1 MSYSIRRATVIGAG
15 TMGAGIAAHLA
26 NAGIS
31 VDLLDIIPTELTQK
45 EKSRGLDLNN
55 PTVRNRLAS
64 EGLGRVR
71 VNPKTGFYTPKV
83 IERVAIGNLED
94 NFEWVGISDWVIEA
108 VVEDLGVK
116 QALIKRI
123 DEIRQPGSIITSNTS
138 GLPIKEIA
146 KGTSA
151 DFTRHFFGT
160 HFFNPP
166 RNMKLLELIPGP
178 KTDPGVL
185 EFMIRFCEEALGKG
199 VVVCRDTPNFIA
211 NRIAAIQRSF
221 DMEYVL
227 AASYT
232 VEETDAVLGPLIGRP
247 TTALFRLGD
256 LVGIDVS
263 TKVGQNLYDLIPQD
277 EYREQLVG
285 ERSVDLRKKMIEA
298 QMLGRK
304 TGSGFYKR
312 VKTPEGM
319 QFWGLDLESLEYRE
333 ALSPQI
339 PRLDQ
344 ALQIQ
349 DLTERI
355 HFSIAQDDRLG
366 QLAWA
371 SLRNVFLYAAY
382 VSPEISESLLS
393 VDRALRWGY
402 SWELGPFELW
412 DALGVE
418 EIVRRVEA
426 EGQTVAEWVKEMLDA
441 GINSFY
447 KSENGK
453 RYQVSPSSSGYQV
466 IPDDPRILSLTT
478 MRSKVGGD
486 IEITSTIRLLDLDD
500 RVAYLQVDAKAS
512 ANGGEF
518 FSALNAVLEHVDREF
533 EGLLISKIGNLTSA
547 GTSIGQLAEWI
558 GDQDFD
564 AIEKTLNSM
573 MELHIKIRS
582 FPKPIVFAGMGRV
595 TGAEAL
601 LALSATHIC
610 ASAEN
615 NLGFDEVAFGLL
627 PAAGGCKEMMRRSLT
642 PIKRFPNLDP
652 LPILRHIFDVIA
664 YAKVSGSAEEAR
676 EFGFLIERDDVVMNQ
691 DHVLRRAKNKVMT
704 RIAEGLKSSAVDR
717 SIYVLGER
725 AKSALE
731 VSIFMLHE
739 AGFASDHDQHIAKLL
754 VHILSGGDLTSP
766 QWVDEKHI
774 MELEREAF
782 LSLCGDA
789 KTLERINHFVKT
801 GKRLRN

>member
-31 VDLLDIIPTELTQK
+31 VYLLDIIPTELTQK

-55 PTVRNRLAS
+55 PRVRNRLAS

-108 VVEDLGVK
+108 VVEDLEVK

-123 DEIRQPGSIITSNTS
+123 DEIRQPGSIITTNTS

-146 KGTSA
+146 KGTSD

-178 KTDPGVL
+178 KTDPEVL
-185 EFMIRFCEEALGKG
+185 EFMVRFCEEALGKG
-199 VVVCRDTPNFIA
+199 VVVCKDTPNFIA

-227 AASYT
+227 AAGYT

-263 TKVGQNLYDLIPQD
+263 TKVGQNLYDLTPQD
-277 EYREQLVG
+277 EYRELLVG

-319 QFWGLDLESLEYRE
+319 QFWGLDLESLEHRE
-333 ALSPQI
+333 ALTPQI

-344 ALQIQ
+344 AFQIQ

-355 HFSIAQDDRLG
+355 RFLISKDDRLG

-371 SLRNVFLYAAY
+371 SLKNVLLYAAY

-418 EIVRRVEA
+418 EIVRRMEA
-426 EGQTVAEWVKEMLDA
+426 AGQTVAEWVREVLDA
-441 GINSFY
+441 GTNSFY

-453 RYQVSPSSSGYQV
+453 RYQHSISSSGYQV
-466 IPDDPRILSLTT
+466 IPDDPRILPLTA
-478 MRSKVGGD
+478 MRSKGGGD

-500 RVAYLQVDAKAS
+500 GVAYVQADVK
-512 ANGGEF
+512 GEPQ
-518 FSALNAVLEHVDREF
+518 SVNLRS
-533 EGLLISKIGNLTSA
+533 GLVIRTS
-547 GTSIGQLAEWI
+547 
-558 GDQDFD
+558 
-564 AIEKTLNSM
+564 M
-573 MELHIKIRS
+573 
-582 FPKPIVFAGMGRV
+582 P
-595 TGAEAL
+595 
-601 LALSATHIC
+601 
-610 ASAEN
+610 
-615 NLGFDEVAFGLL
+615 
-627 PAAGGCKEMMRRSLT
+627 
-642 PIKRFPNLDP
+642 
-652 LPILRHIFDVIA
+652 
-664 YAKVSGSAEEAR
+664 
-676 EFGFLIERDDVVMNQ
+676 
-691 DHVLRRAKNKVMT
+691 
-704 RIAEGLKSSAVDR
+704 
-717 SIYVLGER
+717 
-725 AKSALE
+725 
-731 VSIFMLHE
+731 
-739 AGFASDHDQHIAKLL
+739 
-754 VHILSGGDLTSP
+754 
-766 QWVDEKHI
+766 
-774 MELEREAF
+774 
-782 LSLCGDA
+782 
-789 KTLERINHFVKT
+789 
-801 GKRLRN
+801 